1 MLAFRNA
8 TPGWKIHADDA
19 ASAGYASHIRNNREA
34 MHPGSAAPF
43 LPEADVL
50 LQKVTFICHLNT
62 MLIYRGG
69 SMLDMLLG
77 LQNSGFCLNLF

>member
-1 MLAFRNA
+1 MLH
-8 TPGWKIHADDA
+8 PDGKIHADDA

-50 LQKVTFICHLNT
+50 LQKGNFHMPPEHT

>member
-1 MLAFRNA
+1 MLH
-8 TPGWKIHADDA
+8 PDGKIHADDA

-50 LQKVTFICHLNT
+50 LQKGNFHMPPEHNAHIPWWFHAGYAPWTAKFWFLSQPV
-62 MLIYRGG
+62 LIY
-69 SMLDMLLG
+69 S
-77 LQNSGFCLNLF
+77 

>member
-1 MLAFRNA
+1 MLH
-8 TPGWKIHADDA
+8 PDGKIHADDA

-50 LQKVTFICHLNT
+50 LQKGNFHMPPEHNAHIPWCF
-62 MLIYRGG
+62 
-69 SMLDMLLG
+69 MLDMLLG

>member
-1 MLAFRNA
+1 MLH
-8 TPGWKIHADDA
+8 PDGKIHADDA

-50 LQKVTFICHLNT
+50 LQKGNFHMPPNT